1 MLSHPPVSHVLTAL
15 QATNNAKEAIAHGTR
30 IVGGVSKNKGGT
42 THLGLSVFDNISQV
56 SGFGVVS
63 TSKT

>member
-1 MLSHPPVSHVLTAL
+1 MSSHPPVSHVLTVF

-42 THLGLSVFDNISQV
+42 THLSLPVFDNISQV
-56 SGFGVVS
+56 SGFGGVS
-63 TSKT
+63 KSKT